1 MKKVLSAVL
10 SAVLMCS
17 PVATVQAKVGDV
29 VGKAY
34 NTDIVAYINH
44 YAIPSYAVNG
54 TSCIVAEDLRNF
66 GFDVEWD
73 NSSRSLTLKRNN
85 QTQIHE
91 MNFRKEA
98 APSSEFADLLE
109 TDISVYADGTKLTSY
124 AINGYTFIPLEELKT
139 RVDEALNYDE
149 FEWLKTKPNIRY
161 KHKTMAEG
169 LENILCRCPSC
180 HGRYTIRTHKKKVF
194 CEKCGFMR
202 EMDTRYAFTEPAPF
216 ENFAKWYKCYYK
228 K

>member
-91 MNFRKEA
+91 MNFKKEA

-124 AINGYTFIPLEELKT
+124 AINGYTFIPLEELKIFT
-139 RVDEALNYDE
+139 FQRKEVS
-149 FEWLKTKPNIRY
+149 K
-161 KHKTMAEG
+161 
-169 LENILCRCPSC
+169 ILRNDS
-180 HGRYTIRTHKKKVF
+180 RSF
-194 CEKCGFMR
+194 
-202 EMDTRYAFTEPAPF
+202 
-216 ENFAKWYKCYYK
+216 
-228 K
+228 